1 MRAGAVGGF
10 APARLGTR
18 FAAWLIDSV
27 VCFVPAAIAYLAL
40 VYFTFHSQWY
50 FQSASFFEV
59 IEKGTELVFNY
70 PVDYLHVPLITVG
83 VWITAALILCVIGGV
98 SSQTLGRKITG
109 VRLVQAHTGD
119 PLGGGSALM
128 RGAIFNVIAAVPG
141 IGFIVHVLVIL
152 SDTSQHQ
159 GIHDRAARARI
170 IPANI
175 DPAVAR
181 LHAATAQG
189 GGSAPYGSAPYTPAA
204 HGSAPYGS
212 VSYGAATPGSAPYA
226 PVDHAPGYGVTPS
239 GAPHAD
245 GRPDSQ
251 ASAYSTPPAGAPP
264 EAPSWLNP
272 DARQPINSPLARSLN
287 APPPVS
293 APPAPLPSWLDRHTP
308 AADPTPAD
316 PLPGA
321 DRTPTADPAS
331 PAPTSPPGSFTQPTG
346 QSPSAPTGQV
356 PLPPAGQSPSA
367 LPGQVPP
374 PPAGQA
380 PSQIDDEVEMTR
392 LVQPGRSRRA
402 YRPSAPDP
410 VQGRIRVSDG
420 QVQDI
425 RGTTL
430 VGRNP
435 APRPGERAVTLLSV
449 QDPERSVSKTH
460 IIIGVDARG
469 LWMADRTSTNGSV
482 VILADGQQIVCLP
495 EQQVRLSP
503 GAKIQIGNV
512 VITVL
517 PL

>member
-1 MRAGAVGGF
+1 MRAGAAGGF
-10 APARLGTR
+10 APARLGPR
-18 FAAWLIDSV
+18 FAAWFIDAV

-70 PVDYLHVPLITVG
+70 PVDYLHVPLITLG
-83 VWITAALILCVIGGV
+83 IWIAGALILCVIGGA

-109 VRLVQAHTGD
+109 VRLVQSNTGN
-119 PLGGGSALM
+119 PLGGGSALV

-159 GIHDRAARARI
+159 GIHDRAAGARI
-170 IPANI
+170 VPANI

-181 LHAATAQG
+181 LHDATAG
-189 GGSAPYGSAPYTPAA
+189 PA
-204 HGSAPYGS
+204 GS
-212 VSYGAATPGSAPYA
+212 VPHA
-226 PVDHAPGYGVTPS
+226 PVAYGS
-239 GAPHAD
+239 GAPHVG
-245 GRPDSQ
+245 GRPDSHD
-251 ASAYSTPPAGAPP
+251 SAYFNSPASAPP

-272 DARQPINSPLARSLN
+272 DATQPINSPLARSLD
-287 APPPVS
+287 APPPAS
-293 APPAPLPSWLDRHTP
+293 APPAPLPSWLDRHSP
-308 AADPTPAD
+308 AADPVPPAEPTRAD
-316 PLPGA
+316 PPPAA
-321 DRTPTADPAS
+321 DSAS
-331 PAPTSPPGSFTQPTG
+331 AAGPVPPAPTPPPGVFPQAAD
-346 QSPSAPTGQV
+346 QAPSAPTGQ
-356 PLPPAGQSPSA
+356 APSA
-367 LPGQVPP
+367 PSQVPTA
-374 PPAGQA
+374 PAGQA

-435 APRPGERAVTLLSV
+435 APRPGERAVTLLS
-449 QDPERSVSKTH
+449 
-460 IIIGVDARG
+460 
-469 LWMADRTSTNGSV
+469 
-482 VILADGQQIVCLP
+482 
-495 EQQVRLSP
+495 
-503 GAKIQIGNV
+503 
-512 VITVL
+512 
-517 PL
+517 

>member
-204 HGSAPYGS
+204 YGSAPYGP
-212 VSYGAATPGSAPYA
+212 A
-226 PVDHAPGYGVTPS
+226 DHAPGYGVTPS
-239 GAPHAD
+239 GTSHAD

-251 ASAYSTPPAGAPP
+251 ASAYSTPPASAPP

-272 DARQPINSPLARSLN
+272 DARQPINSPLARSLD

-316 PLPGA
+316 PLPAA
-321 DRTPTADPAS
+321 DPTPTSDPAP

-356 PLPPAGQSPSA
+356 P
-367 LPGQVPP
+367 P
-374 PPAGQA
+374 PPAGQT